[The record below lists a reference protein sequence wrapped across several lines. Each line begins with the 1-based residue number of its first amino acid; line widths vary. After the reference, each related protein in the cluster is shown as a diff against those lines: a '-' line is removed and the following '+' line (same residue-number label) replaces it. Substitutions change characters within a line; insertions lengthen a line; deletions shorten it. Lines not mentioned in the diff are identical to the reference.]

1 VEILGQPLT
10 GNRILEADFCNTL
23 NVTIICGIISSLLP
37 TLGGKIPMIIQESNP
52 LYPVNLMTGRRHGN
66 HSTQPQSQP
75 QLLRFPNNMAR
86 ELVDLEEDDAKYD
99 LNILTKIKD
108 DT

>member
-1 VEILGQPLT
+1 MV
-10 GNRILEADFCNTL
+10 
-23 NVTIICGIISSLLP
+23 
-37 TLGGKIPMIIQESNP
+37 IIQPN
-52 LYPVNLMTGRRHGN
+52 Y
-66 HSTQPQSQP
+66 STPAPAPTQP

>member
-1 VEILGQPLT
+1 MEILGQPLT

-66 HSTQPQSQP
+66 HSTQ
-75 QLLRFPNNMAR
+75 LLDPTPTPTST
-86 ELVDLEEDDAKYD
+86 
-99 LNILTKIKD
+99 I
-108 DT
+108 